1 MIYKEFLE
9 EKAKLYESP
18 EFIKLDPIKILHRFN
33 KKEDIEI
40 SGFLTSTISWG
51 NRKTII
57 KNSMK
62 IIQLLENSPH
72 EFILNHQDN
81 DLKIFDGFVHRTFN
95 SDDLKYFIKSLK
107 NIYLN
112 HNGLENLFYNNVV
125 DNELQRSIHFFRK
138 IFFELKHEKR
148 TRKHI
153 SDPFNGSASKR
164 LNMFL
169 RWMVRSPKNGVDFGI
184 WKKIKPSQLS
194 CPLDIHSG
202 KVARKLGLIKR
213 KQNDYKSLQELDLN
227 LRSYD
232 PIDPVKF
239 DFALFVF
246 DPIYQIYH
254 LAIKSDWFLSSV
266 SAIQIVQ
273 VAMQL

>member
-1 MIYKEFLE
+1 VIYKEFLE
-9 EKAKLYESP
+9 EKARLYESP

-62 IIQLLENSPH
+62 IIQLLDNSPH

-95 SDDLKYFIKSLK
+95 SEDLKYFIKSLK

-112 HNGLENLFYNNVV
+112 HNGLENLFYKNIV
-125 DNELQRSIHFFRK
+125 DHKLQISIHSFRK

-239 DFALFVF
+239 DFALFG
-246 DPIYQIYH
+246 
-254 LAIKSDWFLSSV
+254 LSV
-266 SAIQIVQ
+266 YEKF
-273 VAMQL
+273 

>member
-1 MIYKEFLE
+1 VIYKEFLE
-9 EKAKLYESP
+9 EKARLYESP

-62 IIQLLENSPH
+62 IIQLLDNSPH

-95 SDDLKYFIKSLK
+95 SEDLKYFIKSLK

-112 HNGLENLFYNNVV
+112 HNGLENLLYKNIV
-125 DNELQRSIHFFRK
+125 DDKLQRSIHFFRK

-239 DFALFVF
+239 DFALFG
-246 DPIYQIYH
+246 
-254 LAIKSDWFLSSV
+254 LSV
-266 SAIQIVQ
+266 YEKF
-273 VAMQL
+273 

>member
-9 EKAKLYESP
+9 EKARLYESP

-62 IIQLLENSPH
+62 IIQLLDNSPH

-95 SDDLKYFIKSLK
+95 SEDLKYFIKSLK

-112 HNGLENLFYNNVV
+112 HNGLENLLYKNIV
-125 DNELQRSIHFFRK
+125 DDKLQRSIHFFRK

-213 KQNDYKSLQELDLN
+213 KQNDYRSLQELDLN

-239 DFALFVF
+239 DFALFG
-246 DPIYQIYH
+246 
-254 LAIKSDWFLSSV
+254 LSV
-266 SAIQIVQ
+266 YENF
-273 VAMQL
+273 

>member
-1 MIYKEFLE
+1 MSYKEFLD

-18 EFIKLDPIKILHRFN
+18 EFIKNDPVKILHQFN

-57 KNSMK
+57 KNSQK
-62 IIQLLENSPH
+62 IIEILDNSPY
-72 EFILNHQDN
+72 EFITNHEEK
-81 DLKIFDGFVHRTFN
+81 DLKKINGFVHRTFN

-112 HNGLENLFYNNVV
+112 YAGLESLFYKNIIDNN
-125 DNELQRSIHFFRK
+125 LQESIHHFKK
-138 IFFELKHEKR
+138 IFFELKHDKR
-148 TRKHI
+148 TRKHLP
-153 SDPFNGSASKR
+153 DPFNGSAAKR

-184 WKKIKPSQLS
+184 WKKIKSSQLS

-202 KVARKLGLIKR
+202 KIARKLGLIKR
-213 KQNDYKSLQELDLN
+213 RQNDQKSLKQLDLN
-227 LRSYD
+227 LRLYD
-232 PIDPVKF
+232 PLDPVKY
-239 DFALFVF
+239 DFALFG
-246 DPIYQIYH
+246 
-254 LAIKSDWFLSSV
+254 LS
-266 SAIQIVQ
+266 AFEKF
-273 VAMQL
+273 